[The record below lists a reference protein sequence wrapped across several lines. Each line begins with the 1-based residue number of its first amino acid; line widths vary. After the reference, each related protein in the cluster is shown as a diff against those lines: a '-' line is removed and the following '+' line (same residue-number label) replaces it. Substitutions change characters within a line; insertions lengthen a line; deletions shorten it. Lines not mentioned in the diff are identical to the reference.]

1 MASKLP
7 VVETV
12 EPPPRGDGAIVLER
26 DCPATQIPSGA
37 KVVLPAGTGV
47 TVTQSLGG
55 QFTVTTDAGG
65 LYRIAGEDA
74 GALGE
79 RATEAA
85 GQAPMTFGPFEE
97 ERVWEQLRTVFD
109 PEIPVNL
116 VDLGLIYRC
125 EAVPLPE
132 GGHRV
137 EIDMSMTAPGCG
149 MGDVLKEDVR
159 RKVQSVPGVRE
170 LRVEVVWDPPW
181 DASRMSDA
189 AKLQL
194 GWM

>member
-1 MASKLP
+1 MAGKLP
-7 VVETV
+7 VVEVV
-12 EPPPRGDGAIVLER
+12 ETPPSGDGQIGLAR
-26 DCPATQIPSGA
+26 DCVATQIPSGA
-37 KVVLPAGTGV
+37 KITLPAGTRV

-55 QFTVTTDAGG
+55 QFTVTTDQGG
-65 LYRIAGEDA
+65 LFRIAGEDA
-74 GALGE
+74 EALGE
-79 RATEAA
+79 RATGPA
-85 GQAPMTFGPFEE
+85 QPMTSGPFEE

-125 EAVPLPE
+125 EALPLPD
-132 GGHRV
+132 GGHRI

-149 MGDVLKEDVR
+149 MGDVLKDDVR
-159 RKVQSVPGVRE
+159 RKVQGVPGVRE
-170 LRVEVVWDPPW
+170 VQVEVVWEPPW